1 MNNELTVN
9 NYLDNLEQ
17 DRQGLITA
25 LRSKGVTVDDNA
37 TFTDLIDK
45 VNSIDLNA
53 AINQYITTTVPNTV
67 RVGATTLPG

>member
-9 NYLDNLEQ
+9 DYLDNLEQ

-45 VNSIDLNA
+45 VNSITLN
-53 AINQYITTTVPNTV
+53 NETSS
-67 RVGATTLPG
+67 